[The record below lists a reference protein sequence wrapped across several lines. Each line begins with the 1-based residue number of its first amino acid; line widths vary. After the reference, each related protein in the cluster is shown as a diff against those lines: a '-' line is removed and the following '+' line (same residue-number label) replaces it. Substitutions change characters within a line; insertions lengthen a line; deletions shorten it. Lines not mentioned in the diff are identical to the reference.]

1 MNIADKRTEIIQMLQ
16 SVKNEQLIEEVYELL
31 HAENAVESVDIS
43 SLPQEIQNKINNALN
58 DYKSGNYISHTQ
70 MKEKVKQW
78 LIS

>member
-1 MNIADKRTEIIQMLQ
+1 MLQ

-31 HAENAVESVDIS
+31 HADNAVESFDIS

-58 DYKSGNYISHTQ
+58 DYKSGNYITHTQ

-78 LIS
+78 LIN